1 MYYRSVMSVRVS
13 RGLLI
18 NRAVMTEHTDT
29 LAREA
34 CAKKNSHMVDV
45 IDRSAA
51 VRGTARAR

>member
-1 MYYRSVMSVRVS
+1 MYYRSVSVRVP